1 MRSRALHFRHTLRA
15 SILLLLAGC
24 QTGTTTPENPIA
36 TTVTLS
42 SSEIALTF
50 LGQTSP
56 VGVTVSDQ
64 NGESMSG
71 QTIEWSSSDVAIF
84 TVNSSG
90 VVAAVANGSATVT
103 ATTGGLSGTATVTVQ
118 QIATGVAIV
127 SGLSQDAINGT
138 ALPLPIVAQAR
149 DAGGAAVGGATID
162 FAPDANNGSVDVSS
176 AVADAAGEASTI
188 WTLGLPFGPQRLVAR
203 VANGTAE
210 VTAFSRSI
218 NPLPDLIVDDVPLVS
233 RSDPSTLET
242 ITLTGTIRNDGDA
255 STGAGFRVQ
264 VLAGAVEVGTVSV
277 AAIPAFSQADVEVT
291 VGPLVMGTVT
301 LSLVADADNDIV
313 ELVESNNDFG
323 RNVFVREQSALAVA
337 QVVPIAGVTDEEFL
351 FKVTL
356 PGPPTTLTVEIIGG
370 GIGED
375 ADLFAE
381 GGTRPTAREGYDDCL
396 SFSPGVAERCQIPFA
411 EGEYN
416 ILVHAF
422 SDFSGATLSVTT
434 GDALAPFNIE
444 LIFEDNGTTTQDDA
458 MRAAA
463 TRWEEIIVSDIFDQD
478 FTTNPLDVDAGCVPS
493 APTINGVID
502 DIRIYVRIVTID
514 GPGGT
519 LAQAGPCYLRQLGD
533 LPIIGAMQFDEAD
546 LTVLENNGDMFPVVL
561 HEMGHVLGI
570 GVLWSAKNLL
580 RNPSLDGSGNLV
592 PGQDTHFLGE
602 GAIEEFDAN
611 GGLAYNGL
619 KVPVENASG
628 QGSGDSHW
636 RESVLT
642 VELMTPSFNSGLTNT
657 LSSISIASLF
667 DIGYGVDISQAES
680 YQGITPA
687 PPRVAAL
694 VDGTSQSFIDLSGDV
709 RQGPIAFVDEKGRIV
724 RVLR

>member
-1 MRSRALHFRHTLRA
+1 MRPRALHFRHPLRA
-15 SILLLLAGC
+15 SILLVLAGC

-42 SSEIALTF
+42 ASEIALTF

-90 VVAAVANGSATVT
+90 VVMAVANGSATVT
-103 ATTGGLSGTATVTVQ
+103 ATTGSLSGTATVTVQ

-162 FAPDANNGSVDVSS
+162 FTPDANNGSVDVSS

-188 WTLGLPFGPQRLVAR
+188 WTLGIPFGPQRLVAR

-218 NPLPDLIVDDVPLVS
+218 NPLPDLVVDDVPLVS

-264 VLAGAVEVGTVSV
+264 VLAGAVEVGTLNVG
-277 AAIPAFSQADVEVT
+277 AIPAFSQTDVAVT
-291 VGPLVMGTVT
+291 VGPLAVGTVA
-301 LSLVADADNDIV
+301 LSLVADADDDIL

-337 QVVPIAGVTDEEFL
+337 QVVPISGVTDDELL

-356 PGPPTTLTVEIIGG
+356 PGPPTTLTVEIVGG
-370 GIGED
+370 TGD

-381 GGTRPTAREGYDDCL
+381 GGTRPTGKDDYDDCL
-396 SFSPGVAERCQIPFA
+396 SFSPGSAERCQIAFA

-434 GDALAPFNIE
+434 GDVLAPFNIE
-444 LIFEDNGTTTQDDA
+444 LIFEDNGTASQDDVV
-458 MRAAA
+458 RAAA
-463 TRWEEIIVSDIFDQD
+463 TRWEQIIVADIFDQD
-478 FTTNPLDVDAGCVPS
+478 FTTNPLDVDASCVPS

-502 DIRIYVRIVTID
+502 DIRIYVRIVDID
-514 GPGGT
+514 GVGGT
-519 LAQAGPCYLRQLGD
+519 LAQAGPCYLRLVGD
-533 LPIIGAMQFDEAD
+533 LPMIGAMQFDLAD
-546 LTVLENNGDMFPVVL
+546 LTVLENNGNMFPVVL

-570 GVLWSAKNLL
+570 GVLWNDKNLL
-580 RNPSLDGSGNLV
+580 RNPSLDGSGNIV
-592 PGQDTHFLGE
+592 PGQDTHFLGAR
-602 GAIEEFDAN
+602 AIGEFDTN
-611 GGLAYNGL
+611 GGLAYIGL

-628 QGSGDSHW
+628 PGSGDSHW

-642 VELMTPSFNSGLTNT
+642 VELMTPSFNSGQTNP
-657 LSSISIASLF
+657 LSSISVASLF

-680 YQGITPA
+680 YQGVTTA
-687 PPRVAAL
+687 PPRVAGMTDA
-694 VDGTSQSFIDLSGDV
+694 TSQSFVDLSGDV